1 MSLKLALVCVFAAAA
16 LAQASAFR
24 SDPGRSDAGRSD
36 PGEGSATA
44 AKPSAFKVKGNLVGL
59 YPGLTTKLRVKVT
72 NRGAS
77 PITLTQLKA
86 KVKSTTVGCSASTLK
101 ISPFKGRKRIGRH
114 ATVKLRLPARMSA
127 SAPDACQGTR
137 YQLSYSGKA
146 TPAR

>member
-1 MSLKLALVCVFAAAA
+1 MRVPRRIAVSLKLALVCVFAAAA

-24 SDPGRSDAGRSD
+24 SDPRD
-36 PGEGSATA
+36 GSAAA
-44 AKPSAFKVKGNLVGL
+44 AKPSAFRAKGNLVGL
-59 YPGLTTKLRVKVT
+59 YPGLSTKVRVKVT

-86 KVKSTTVGCSASTLK
+86 KVKSTTVGCSAGTLK

-114 ATVKLRLPARMSA
+114 ATVTVRLPARLSA

-137 YQLSYSGKA
+137 YQLSYTGKA
-146 TPAR
+146 TSA